1 MKEINTESPIYK
13 FFLRLVTWR
22 EKHVK
27 EKNFVLFLALIVGIC
42 CGFAAMILKF
52 LIHLISSWLTGGIKL
67 EEGNYIFIVFPAIG
81 VILSAL

>member
-67 EEGNYIFIVFPAIG
+67 EEGNYIFIVFPAIPRR
-81 VILSAL
+81 